1 MHFTDIFVK
10 RPVLATV
17 ISLLILL
24 AGVQSVLKLPI
35 RQFPEVSDTKI
46 EISTFYPGANADQI
60 KGFITTPLQQ
70 AVASTEGVDIIQSS
84 STQNVSTI
92 TLKLRL
98 DADADRALADVL
110 SKVNEVKG
118 VLPDEANDPVV
129 KRTTG
134 AGFALMYISFKSN
147 QMSSPQ
153 ISDYLDRVVKPKLQA
168 INGVAAADILGGSTF
183 AMRVWLDP
191 DRMASLGITPL
202 DVRTALAAN
211 NFTTA
216 AGEVKA
222 DFTQKNI
229 NAQTSLES
237 PEQFEQLVVA
247 TRGDTVI
254 RLGQI
259 AKVELGPENNSFSAA
274 FDGLKAVFMG
284 IQTTP
289 DANPLTVIKNVRE
302 AMPEIQRLLP
312 TSLEAN
318 IAYDATE
325 FINASIMEVGKTLA
339 EAGLIVII
347 VIFLFLGSVRSTV
360 IPVVTIPLSLIG
372 VALVLVALGYSI
384 NLLTL
389 LALVLAIGLVV
400 DDAIVVVENIH
411 RHIEDGMKPF
421 DAAIQ
426 GAREIMGP
434 VIAMT
439 ITLAAVYTPIGFTS
453 GLTGALFREF
463 AFTLAGAVIVSGII
477 ALTLSPMMTS
487 KMLKSH
493 DQESWF
499 GRLVER
505 IFGALQRFYRRR
517 LDGTI
522 KQRAVFAWVAILTV
536 VLSGILYNAI
546 NRQLAPPEDQGV
558 LFAFVNAPEHT
569 NLDYLTTYTDNLT
582 DTFMAVPEKQN
593 LFAINGFPTSH
604 GAFMG
609 LILKPWGE
617 RTRSDLSVMGELQ
630 GKFTAVSGVNIFATA
645 PSAIPV
651 GAGEMPVEFVL
662 TYPGDYTRLA
672 EVLDELKAEATKSG
686 LFIFTNADLRF
697 QTPQVELK
705 VDKDRANKL
714 GVTMQ
719 DIGSTLATL
728 LGGNNV
734 NRFTVQ
740 GRSYQVIPQ
749 VPRTERS
756 TVDQI
761 LKFHVRAADGS
772 MVPLSSFVSVSQSVQ
787 PNGLATF
794 QQLNSAMLQGVPFP
808 GHTIGEGIAFLQQ
821 KADEIMPQGM
831 AYDFK
836 GESRQFIQEGNT
848 LAITF
853 AIALLLIYLVLA
865 AQFESFRD
873 PFIILI
879 GLPATVFG
887 ALFVL
892 FILGEVNGAMQNNP
906 PVNLGSGTINIYTQI
921 GLVTLIGL
929 IAKHGILMV
938 EFANKLQE
946 TKGYDKHLAI
956 KEAAAIRL
964 RPILMT
970 TAAMVIGV
978 VPLLLANGAGAHSRF
993 DIGIVIAAGMTIGTM
1008 FTLFI
1013 TPAIYSYVAR
1023 DRRHMHDLENESDVL
1038 AHDAAEADLVVAEPA
1053 NDEKP
1058 AREAA
1063 E

>member
-17 ISLLILL
+17 VSLLILL
-24 AGVQSVLKLPI
+24 AGLQAVFKLPI

-46 EISTFYPGANADQI
+46 EITTIYPGANADQI

-70 AVASTEGVDIIQSS
+70 AVASTEGVDIIESRSS
-84 STQNVSTI
+84 QNVSII

-98 DADADRALADVL
+98 DANADRALADVL

-118 VLPDEANDPVV
+118 VLPEEANDPVV
-129 KRTTG
+129 KRTNG
-134 AGFALMYISFKSN
+134 AGFALMYISFKSE
-147 QMSSPQ
+147 QMSAPQ

-168 INGVAAADILGGSTF
+168 IYGVASAEILGGSTF
-183 AMRVWLDP
+183 AMRVWLNP
-191 DRMASLGITPL
+191 EKMASLGVTPL
-202 DVRTALAAN
+202 DVRQALSAN

-216 AGEVKA
+216 AGELKS
-222 DFTQKNI
+222 DFTQQNI
-229 NAQTSLES
+229 NAQTSLET
-237 PEQFEQLVVA
+237 PEQFENLVVA
-247 TRGDTVI
+247 TRGASVI
-254 RLGQI
+254 RLGQV
-259 AKVELGPENNSFSAA
+259 ATVDLGPENYDTRSA

-289 DANPLTVIKNVRE
+289 DANPLTVINEVRDSI
-302 AMPEIQRLLP
+302 PGIQRLLP
-312 TSLEAN
+312 TGLEAN

-325 FINASIMEVGKTLA
+325 FINASIWEVGKTLL
-339 EAGLIVII
+339 EAGIIVII
-347 VIFLFLGSVRSTV
+347 VIFLFLGNVRSTI

-372 VALVLVALGYSI
+372 VALILVAFGYSI

-411 RHIEDGMKPF
+411 RHIEEGMTPF
-421 DAAIQ
+421 DAALR
-426 GAREIMGP
+426 GAREITGP

-439 ITLAAVYTPIGFTS
+439 ITQAAVYAPIGFTS

-463 AFTLAGAVIVSGII
+463 AFTLAGAVIVSGVI

-487 KMLKSH
+487 KMLKPH
-493 DQESWF
+493 AKLSWF

-505 IFGALQRFYRRR
+505 VFGGLQRFYRRR

-522 KQRAVFAWVAILTV
+522 RQRAVFAWIAVLMI
-536 VLSGILYNAI
+536 VLSGVLYNAI
-546 NRQLAPPEDQGV
+546 GRELAPAEDQGV

-569 NLDYLTTYTDNLT
+569 NLDYLSTYTDELT
-582 DTFMAVPEKQN
+582 KTMMAIPERQN
-593 LFAINGFPTSH
+593 LFAIDGFPNSH
-604 GAFMG
+604 SAFMG
-609 LILKPWGE
+609 LILKPWE
-617 RTRSDLSVMGELQ
+617 DRSRSDLTVMGELQ
-630 GKFTAVSGVNIFATA
+630 PKFKAVSGVNIFATA

-651 GAGEMPVEFVL
+651 GAGDLPIEFVL

-672 EVLDELKAEATKSG
+672 DVLDKLDAEAKKSG

-697 QTPQVELK
+697 QTPQVELI
-705 VDKDRANKL
+705 VDKDRANRL

-719 DIGSTLATL
+719 EIGATLATL

-734 NRFTVQ
+734 NRFTVD

-756 TVDQI
+756 SVDQI
-761 LKFHVRAADGS
+761 LSFRVRAADGQ
-772 MVPLSSFVSVSQSVQ
+772 MVPISAFTEVSKTVQ

-808 GHTIGEGIAFLQQ
+808 GRTIGEGVAFLQQ

-836 GESRQFIQEGNT
+836 GESRQFVQEGNT
-848 LAITF
+848 LAVTF
-853 AIALLLIYLVLA
+853 AVALLLIYLVLA

-887 ALFVL
+887 ALLVL
-892 FILGEVNGAMQNNP
+892 FILGEVNGAMMNNP
-906 PVNLGSGTINIYTQI
+906 PINLGSGTINIYTQI

-938 EFANKLQE
+938 EFANKLQV
-946 TKGYDKHLAI
+946 TKGYDKDTAI
-956 KEAAAIRL
+956 KEAAAVRL

-978 VPLLLANGAGAHSRF
+978 TPLLIANGAGARSRF
-993 DIGIVIAAGMTIGTM
+993 DIGVVIAAGMTIGTL

-1023 DRRHMHDLENESDVL
+1023 DRRHMHDRENASDVL
-1038 AHDAAEADLVVAEPA
+1038 GPHLDAPA
-1053 NDEKP
+1053 ND
-1058 AREAA
+1058 RELVPKAA

>member
-17 ISLLILL
+17 VSLLILL
-24 AGVQSVLKLPI
+24 AGLQAVFQLPI
-35 RQFPEVSDTKI
+35 RQFPEVADTKI
-46 EISTFYPGANADQI
+46 EITTAYPGANADQI

-70 AVASTEGVDIIQSS
+70 AVASTEGVETIESS
-84 STQNVSTI
+84 SGQNFSTI

-98 DADADRALADVL
+98 DADGDRALSDVL

-118 VLPDEANDPVV
+118 ILPEAANDPVV

-134 AGFALMYISFKSN
+134 AGFALMYISFKSE
-147 QMSSPQ
+147 QMTPPQ
-153 ISDYLDRVVKPKLQA
+153 ISDYLDRVVRPRLQA
-168 INGVAAADILGGSTF
+168 INGVASAEILGGSTF

-191 DRMASLGITPL
+191 DKMASLGITPL
-202 DVRTALAAN
+202 DVRNALAAN

-222 DFTQKNI
+222 EFTQKNI
-229 NAQTSLES
+229 NAQTSLEK
-237 PEQFEQLVVA
+237 PEEFAQLVVA
-247 TRGDTVI
+247 TRDDTVI

-259 AKVELGPENNSFSAA
+259 AKVELGPENNSFAAA
-274 FDGLKAVFMG
+274 FDGVKAVFMG
-284 IQTTP
+284 ITATP
-289 DANPLTVIKNVRE
+289 DANPLTVIAAVRD
-302 AMPEIQRLLP
+302 AMPEVQRGLP
-312 TSLEAN
+312 QGLDAN

-325 FINASIMEVGKTLA
+325 FINESIWEVGKTLL
-339 EAGLIVII
+339 EAGLIVIV
-347 VIFLFLGSVRSTV
+347 VIFLFLGNFRSTF
-360 IPVVTIPLSLIG
+360 IPVVTIPLSLVG
-372 VALVLVALGYSI
+372 VALVLVAFGYSI

-411 RHIEDGMKPF
+411 RHIEEGMMPF
-421 DAAIQ
+421 DAAIK
-426 GAREIMGP
+426 GAREITGP

-439 ITLAAVYTPIGFTS
+439 ITLAAVYAPIGFTS

-463 AFTLAGAVIVSGII
+463 AFTLAGAVVVSGVI
-477 ALTLSPMMTS
+477 ALTLSPMMAS
-487 KMLKSH
+487 KMLKPH
-493 DQESWF
+493 EELSWF

-505 IFGALQRFYRRR
+505 VFGSLQGFYRRR

-522 KQRAVFAWVAILTV
+522 KQRSVFAWVAVLTV
-536 VLSGILYNAI
+536 VLSGVLYNAI
-546 NRQLAPPEDQGV
+546 NRELAPAEDQGV
-558 LFAFVNAPEHT
+558 LFAFINAPEHT
-569 NLDYLTTYTDNLT
+569 NLDYLTTYTDQLT
-582 DTFMAVPEKQN
+582 EIFMDVPERQN

-617 RTRSDLSVMGELQ
+617 RERSDLSVLGELQ
-630 GKFTAVSGVNIFATA
+630 GKFMGVAGVNAFATA

-651 GAGEMPVEFVL
+651 GAGEMPVEFVI
-662 TYPGDYTRLA
+662 TYPGDYTQLA
-672 EVLDELKAEATKSG
+672 STLDAIDAEAKKSG

-697 QTPQVELK
+697 STPQAELI

-719 DIGSTLATL
+719 EVGATLSTL

-734 NRFTVQ
+734 NRFAVE

-749 VPRTERS
+749 VPRGERATTE
-756 TVDQI
+756 QI
-761 LKFHVRAADGS
+761 LKYHVRAANGD
-772 MVPLSSFVSVSQSVQ
+772 MVPLSSFISLGQSVQ
-787 PNGLATF
+787 PNSLKTF
-794 QQLNSAMLQGVPFP
+794 QQLNSATLQGVPFP
-808 GHTIGEGIAFLQQ
+808 GRTVGEAVTFLQQ
-821 KADEIMPQGM
+821 KADELFPHGM

-836 GESRQFIQEGNT
+836 GESRQFVKEGNA
-848 LAITF
+848 LAVTF
-853 AIALLLIYLVLA
+853 AFSLLLIYLVLA

-879 GLPATVFG
+879 GLPATLFG

-892 FILGEVNGAMQNNP
+892 WILGNVNGMMQNNP
-906 PVNLGSGTINIYTQI
+906 PFNIGSGTINIYTQI

-946 TKGYDKHLAI
+946 TQGMDKNSAI
-956 KEAAAIRL
+956 KEAAAVRL

-978 VPLLLANGAGAHSRF
+978 VPLLIADGAGAKSRF
-993 DIGIVIAAGMTIGTM
+993 DIGVVIAAGMTIGTM

-1013 TPAIYSYVAR
+1013 TPAIYSFVAR
-1023 DRRHMHDLENESDVL
+1023 DRHASVP
-1038 AHDAAEADLVVAEPA
+1038 VVAPSGEVLTLPTRQKAKQKPRIEP
-1053 NDEKP
+1053 P
-1058 AREAA
+1058 MQEAA

>member
-17 ISLLILL
+17 VSLLILL
-24 AGVQSVLKLPI
+24 AGLQAIFKLPI

-46 EISTFYPGANADQI
+46 EITTIYPGANADQI

-70 AVASTEGVDIIQSS
+70 AVASTEGVDTIESRSS
-84 STQNVSTI
+84 QNSSVI

-118 VLPDEANDPVV
+118 VLPEDANDPVV

-134 AGFALMYISFKSN
+134 AGFALMYISFKSE
-147 QMSSPQ
+147 QMTSPQ
-153 ISDYLDRVVKPKLQA
+153 ISDYLDRVVRPRLQA
-168 INGVAAADILGGSTF
+168 INGVASAEILGGSTF

-191 DRMASLGITPL
+191 EKMASLGITPL
-202 DVRTALAAN
+202 DVRSALAAN

-216 AGEVKA
+216 AGEVKS
-222 DFTQKNI
+222 DFTQQNI
-229 NAQTSLES
+229 NAQTSLET
-237 PEQFEQLVVA
+237 PADFTDLVVA

-259 AKVELGPENNSFSAA
+259 ATVDLGPEDFNSKSA

-289 DANPLTVIKNVRE
+289 DANPLTVISNVRD
-302 AMPEIQRLLP
+302 AMPEIQRGLP
-312 TSLEAN
+312 AGLQAA
-318 IAYDATE
+318 IAYDATL
-325 FINASIMEVGKTLA
+325 FINASIWEVGKTLL
-339 EAGLIVII
+339 EAGLIVIV
-347 VIFLFLGSVRSTV
+347 VIFLFLGNLRSTL

-372 VALVLVALGYSI
+372 VALVLVGLGYSI

-421 DAAIQ
+421 DAAIR
-426 GAREIMGP
+426 GAREITGP
-434 VIAMT
+434 IIAMT
-439 ITLAAVYTPIGFTS
+439 ITLAVVYAPIGFSS

-463 AFTLAGAVIVSGII
+463 AFTLAGAVIVSGIV

-487 KMLKSH
+487 KMLKPH
-493 DQESWF
+493 EKLSWF
-499 GRLVER
+499 GRGVER
-505 IFGALQRFYRRR
+505 VFGALQRFYRRR

-522 KQRAVFAWVAILTV
+522 KQRAVFAWVAVLTI
-536 VLSGILYNAI
+536 VLSGVLYNAI
-546 NRQLAPPEDQGV
+546 GRQLAPAEDQGV
-558 LFAFVNAPEHT
+558 IFAFINAPEHT
-569 NLDYLTTYTDNLT
+569 NLDYLTTYTDKLT
-582 DTFMAVPEKQN
+582 EELMPIPERQN
-593 LFAINGFPTSH
+593 IFAIAGFPSTHS
-604 GAFMG
+604 AFLG
-609 LILKPWGE
+609 FILKPWDE
-617 RTRSDLSVMGELQ
+617 RSRSDLSVMGQLQ
-630 GKFTAVSGVNIFATA
+630 GIFHKLAGVSIFATA
-645 PSAIPV
+645 PAAIPV
-651 GAGEMPVEFVL
+651 GAGDLPVEFVL

-672 EVLDELKAEATKSG
+672 EVLDKIDAEAKKSG

-697 QTPQVELK
+697 QTPQVELV
-705 VDKDRANKL
+705 VDRDKANKL
-714 GVTMQ
+714 GVTMSEV
-719 DIGSTLATL
+719 GATLSTL

-749 VPRTERS
+749 VPRTDRANI
-756 TVDQI
+756 DQI
-761 LKFHVRAADGS
+761 LSYRVKATDGT
-772 MVPLSSFVSVSQSVQ
+772 MVPLSSFTTVSKTVQ

-794 QQLNSAMLQGVPFP
+794 QQLNSAMIQGVPFP
-808 GHTIGEGIAFLQQ
+808 GRTVGDGVAFLKE
-821 KADEIMPQGM
+821 KAEELMPQGM
-831 AYDFK
+831 SYDFK
-836 GESRQFIQEGNT
+836 GESRQFVKEGNT
-848 LAITF
+848 LAVTF
-853 AIALLLIYLVLA
+853 AVALLLIYLVLA

-892 FILGEVNGAMQNNP
+892 FVLGEINGAMQNNP
-906 PVNLGSGTINIYTQI
+906 PINLGSGTINIYTQI

-946 TKGYDKHLAI
+946 TKGYDKNTAI
-956 KEAAAIRL
+956 KEAAAVRL

-978 VPLLLANGAGAHSRF
+978 VPLLVAAGAGAKSRF

-1023 DRRHMHDLENESDVL
+1023 DRRHMHDHENESEVL
-1038 AHDAAEADLVVAEPA
+1038 EADVAPAAA
-1053 NDEKP
+1053 NDEP
-1058 AREAA
+1058 GLREAA

>member
-17 ISLLILL
+17 VSLLILL
-24 AGVQSVLKLPI
+24 AGLQAAFKLPI
-35 RQFPEVSDTKI
+35 RQFPEVSDVKI
-46 EISTFYPGANADQI
+46 EVTTAYPGANADQI

-70 AVASTEGVDIIQSS
+70 AVASAEGIDTLESRSS
-84 STQNVSTI
+84 QNVSTI

-110 SKVNEVKG
+110 SKVNEVKS
-118 VLPDEANDPVV
+118 VLPEDASDPVV
-129 KRTTG
+129 ARTTG
-134 AGFALMYISFKSN
+134 AGFALMYLSFKSE
-147 QMSSPQ
+147 QMSPPQ

-168 INGVAAADILGGSTF
+168 INGVASAEILGGSTF

-191 DRMASLGITPL
+191 DRMAALGVTPL
-202 DVRTALAAN
+202 DMREALTGN

-216 AGEVKA
+216 AGELKA
-222 DFTQKNI
+222 GFTQQNI
-229 NAQTSLES
+229 NAQTSLAT
-237 PEQFEQLVVA
+237 PEEFAQLVV
-247 TRGDTVI
+247 TQRGGEIV

-259 AKVELGPENNSFSAA
+259 ATIDLGPQNYNSSSA
-274 FDGLKAVFMG
+274 FDGVKAVFMG

-289 DANPLTVIKNVRE
+289 DSNPLTVIGNVRK

-312 TSLEAN
+312 KGLDAK

-325 FINASIMEVGKTLA
+325 FINSSIWEVAKTLA
-339 EAGLIVII
+339 EAAIIVII
-347 VIFLFLGSVRSTV
+347 VIFLFLGNLRSTL

-372 VALVLVALGYSI
+372 VALALVALGYSI

-421 DAAIQ
+421 NAALQ
-426 GAREIMGP
+426 GAREITGP

-439 ITLAAVYTPIGFTS
+439 ITLAAVYAPIGFTS

-463 AFTLAGAVIVSGII
+463 AFTLAGAVIVSGVI

-487 KMLKSH
+487 KFLKEH
-493 DQESWF
+493 DEGSRF
-499 GRLVER
+499 SRLVER
-505 IFGALQRFYRRR
+505 VFGRLQAFYRRR
-517 LDGTI
+517 LDGTLG
-522 KQRAVFAWVAILTV
+522 QRAVFAWVAALTIAV
-536 VLSGILYNAI
+536 SAVLYQAI
-546 NRQLAPPEDQGV
+546 GRQLAPAEDQGV

-582 DTFMAVPEKQN
+582 GTFMAVPEKQN
-593 LFAINGFPTSH
+593 LFAINGFPNSH
-604 GAFMG
+604 SAFMG
-609 LILKPWGE
+609 LILKPWE
-617 RTRSDLSVMGELQ
+617 RRDRSDLTVMGELQ
-630 GKFTAVSGVNIFATA
+630 PKFTAVPGVQVFATA

-651 GAGEMPVEFVL
+651 GAGELPVEFVL
-662 TYPGDYTRLA
+662 TYPGDYTKLA
-672 EVLDELKAEATKSG
+672 EVLDTLKGEAMKSG
-686 LFIFTNADLRF
+686 LFIFANADLRF
-697 QTPQVELK
+697 STPQVEMI
-705 VDKDRANKL
+705 VDKDKANKL
-714 GVTMQ
+714 GVTMR
-719 DIGSTLATL
+719 DVGATLATL

-734 NRFTVQ
+734 NRFSVE
-740 GRSYQVIPQ
+740 GRSYEVIPQ
-749 VPRTERS
+749 VPRGERA
-756 TVDQI
+756 TAERI
-761 LKFHVRAADGS
+761 LQYRVRAIDGT
-772 MVPLSSFVSVSQSVQ
+772 MVPLSSFIGLGQTVQ
-787 PNGLATF
+787 PNGLQTF

-808 GHTIGEGIAFLQQ
+808 GRTVGEAIAFLKQ

-836 GESRQFIQEGNT
+836 GESRQFVTEGNT
-848 LAITF
+848 LAVTF
-853 AIALLLIYLVLA
+853 LFALILIYLVLA

-892 FILGEVNGAMQNNP
+892 WLLGNVNGMMQNNTP
-906 PVNLGSGTINIYTQI
+906 INLGSGTINIYTQI

-946 TKGYDKHLAI
+946 TQGLDRHLAI

-978 VPLLLANGAGAHSRF
+978 FPLLLANGAGAKSRF
-993 DIGIVIAAGMTIGTM
+993 DIGIVIAAGMTIGTL

-1013 TPAIYSYVAR
+1013 TPAIYSYLAR
-1023 DRRHMHDLENESDVL
+1023 DRRHMREEAIVEAEAAAEIDKAE
-1038 AHDAAEADLVVAEPA
+1038 AAEAKRLP
-1053 NDEKP
+1053 
-1058 AREAA
+1058 RLSEAA

>member
-17 ISLLILL
+17 VSLLILL
-24 AGVQSVLKLPI
+24 AGGQAVLQLPI

-46 EISTFYPGANADQI
+46 EIQTVYPGANADQI
-60 KGFITTPLQQ
+60 KGFITTPIQQ
-70 AVASTEGVDIIQSS
+70 AVASTEGVDVIESKS
-84 STQNVSTI
+84 AQNISTI

-98 DADADRALADVL
+98 DANADRALADVL

-118 VLPDEANDPVV
+118 VLPEEANDPTV

-134 AGFALMYISFKSN
+134 AGFALMYISFKSE
-147 QMSSPQ
+147 QMSAPQ

-191 DRMASLGITPL
+191 DKMASLGITPL
-202 DVRTALAAN
+202 DVRQALAAN
-211 NFTTA
+211 NFSTA

-229 NAQTSLES
+229 NAQTSLET
-237 PEQFEQLVVA
+237 PEQFASLVVA
-247 TRGDTVI
+247 TRNGTVI

-259 AKVELGPENNSFSAA
+259 ATIDLGPQNYNATSA

-284 IQTTP
+284 VQTTP
-289 DANPLTVIKNVRE
+289 DANPLTVIKTVRD
-302 AMPEIQRLLP
+302 AMPEIQRVLP
-312 TSLEAN
+312 TGLEAN

-325 FINASIMEVGKTLA
+325 FINASIEEVGMTLL
-339 EAGLIVII
+339 EAGIIVIV
-347 VIFLFLGSVRSTV
+347 VIFLFLGNVRSTI

-372 VALVLVALGYSI
+372 VALVLVAFGYSI

-411 RHIEDGMKPF
+411 RHIEEGMKPF
-421 DAAIQ
+421 DAAIK
-426 GAREIMGP
+426 GAREITGP

-439 ITLAAVYTPIGFTS
+439 ITLAAVYAPIGFTS

-487 KMLKSH
+487 KMLKPH
-493 DQESWF
+493 AELSWF

-505 IFGALQRFYRRR
+505 VFGGLQRFYRRR

-522 KQRAVFAWVAILTV
+522 KQRSVFAWVAVLTI
-536 VLSGILYNAI
+536 VLSAVLYNAI
-546 NRQLAPPEDQGV
+546 NRELAPAEDQGV

-569 NLDYLTTYTDNLT
+569 NLDYLSTYTDNLT
-582 DTFMAVPEKQN
+582 ETLLAVPEKQN
-593 LFAINGFPTSH
+593 LFAINGFPNSH
-604 GAFMG
+604 SAFMG
-609 LILKPWGE
+609 LILKPWGDRE
-617 RTRSDLSVMGELQ
+617 RSDLSVMGELQ
-630 GKFTAVSGVNIFATA
+630 GKFKAVSGVNIFATA

-651 GAGEMPVEFVL
+651 GAGDLPIEFVL

-672 EVLDELKAEATKSG
+672 EVLNTLSAEAMKSG

-697 QTPQVELK
+697 QTPQVELI

-719 DIGSTLATL
+719 DIGATLATL

-756 TVDQI
+756 SVDQI
-761 LKFHVRAADGS
+761 MKYHVRAADGT
-772 MVPLSSFVSVSQSVQ
+772 MVPMSSFMTVGQSVQ

-808 GHTIGEGIAFLQQ
+808 GRTIGEGIAFLQQ

-836 GESRQFIQEGNT
+836 GESRQFIKEGNT
-848 LAITF
+848 LAVTF
-853 AIALLLIYLVLA
+853 AISLLLIYLVLA

-873 PFIILI
+873 PFIILV

-887 ALFVL
+887 ALLVL
-892 FILGEVNGAMQNNP
+892 FVLGEVNGMMQNNP
-906 PVNLGSGTINIYTQI
+906 PINLGSGTINIYTQI

-946 TKGYDKHLAI
+946 TKGYDKNLAI
-956 KEAAAIRL
+956 KEAAAVRL

-978 VPLLLANGAGAHSRF
+978 FPLLIADGAGARSRF
-993 DIGIVIAAGMTIGTM
+993 DIGVVIAAGMTIGTL

-1038 AHDAAEADLVVAEPA
+1038 AHDVVTVAANDPNPMPKAAE
-1053 NDEKP
+1053 
-1058 AREAA
+1058 
-1063 E
+1063 

>member
-17 ISLLILL
+17 VSLLILL
-24 AGVQSVLKLPI
+24 AGLQAIFQLPI

-46 EISTFYPGANADQI
+46 EITTVYPGANADQI

-70 AVASTEGVDIIQSS
+70 AVASTEGVDIIESRSSQS
-84 STQNVSTI
+84 VSTI

-98 DADADRALADVL
+98 DANADRALADVL

-118 VLPDEANDPVV
+118 VLPEEANDPVV
-129 KRTTG
+129 KRTNG
-134 AGFALMYISFKSN
+134 AGFALMYISFKSK
-147 QMSSPQ
+147 QMSAPQ

-168 INGVAAADILGGSTF
+168 IYGVASAEILGGSTF

-191 DRMASLGITPL
+191 EKMAALNVTPL
-202 DVRTALAAN
+202 DVRRALAAN

-216 AGEVKA
+216 AGEVKS
-222 DFTQKNI
+222 DFTQQNI
-229 NAQTSLES
+229 NAQTSLET
-237 PEQFEQLVVA
+237 PEQFEDLVVA

-254 RLGQI
+254 RLKQV
-259 AKVELGPENNSFSAA
+259 ATVDLGPENYNSTSA

-289 DANPLTVIKNVRE
+289 DANPLTVIANVRK
-302 AMPEIQRLLP
+302 AMPDVKRMLP
-312 TSLEAN
+312 AGLDAN

-325 FINASIMEVGKTLA
+325 FINASIWEVGKTLL
-339 EAGLIVII
+339 EAGLIVIA
-347 VIFLFLGSVRSTV
+347 VIFLFLGNIRSTI

-372 VALVLVALGYSI
+372 VAVVLVAFGYSI

-411 RHIEDGMKPF
+411 RHIEEGMRPF
-421 DAAIQ
+421 DAAIK
-426 GAREIMGP
+426 GAREITGP

-439 ITLAAVYTPIGFTS
+439 ITLAAVYAPIGFTS

-463 AFTLAGAVIVSGII
+463 AFTLAGAVIVSGVI

-487 KMLKSH
+487 KLLKPH
-493 DQESWF
+493 EKLSWF

-505 IFGALQRFYRRR
+505 VFGGLQRFYRRR

-522 KQRAVFAWVAILTV
+522 KQRSVFAWIAILMIGLSTV
-536 VLSGILYNAI
+536 LYNAM
-546 NRQLAPPEDQGV
+546 NRELAPSEDQGV

-582 DTFMAVPEKQN
+582 ETLLKVPEKKN
-593 LFAINGFPTSH
+593 LFAINGFPNSH
-604 GAFMG
+604 SAFLG

-617 RTRSDLSVMGELQ
+617 RERSDLSVMGELQ
-630 GKFTAVSGVNIFATA
+630 PKFKAVSGVNIFATA

-651 GAGEMPVEFVL
+651 GAGELPIEFVL
-662 TYPGDYTRLA
+662 TYPGDYQRLS
-672 EVLDELKAEATKSG
+672 ETLDTLKAEAMKSG

-697 QTPQVELK
+697 QTPQVELI
-705 VDKDRANKL
+705 VDKDRANRL

-719 DIGSTLATL
+719 DVGATLATL

-734 NRFTVQ
+734 NRFSVQ

-749 VPRTERS
+749 VPRTDRAN
-756 TVDQI
+756 VDQI
-761 LKFHVRAADGS
+761 LSYRVRAADGN
-772 MVPLSSFVSVSQSVQ
+772 MVPLSAFTTVDKTVQ

-808 GHTIGEGIAFLQQ
+808 GRTIGEGITFLKQ
-821 KADEIMPQGM
+821 KADEIMPPGM
-831 AYDFK
+831 TYDFK
-836 GESRQFIQEGNT
+836 GESRQFVKEGNT

-873 PFIILI
+873 PFIILV

-892 FILGEVNGAMQNNP
+892 FILGEVNGAMMNNP
-906 PVNLGSGTINIYTQI
+906 PINLGSGTINIYTQI

-946 TKGYDKHLAI
+946 TMGYDKNTAI
-956 KEAAAIRL
+956 KEAAATRL

-978 VPLLLANGAGAHSRF
+978 VPLLIADGAGAKSRF
-993 DIGIVIAAGMTIGTM
+993 DIGIVIAAGMTIGTI

-1013 TPAIYSYVAR
+1013 TPAIYSFVAR
-1023 DRRHMHDLENESDVL
+1023 DRRHMHDLENASDVL
-1038 AHDAAEADLVVAEPA
+1038 APNVVSPA
-1053 NDEKP
+1053 NDMGAIPK
-1058 AREAA
+1058 AA

>member
-17 ISLLILL
+17 VSFLILL
-24 AGVQSVLKLPI
+24 AGLQSVNKLPI
-35 RQFPEVSDTKI
+35 RQFPAVSDTKI
-46 EISTFYPGANADQI
+46 EITTAYPGANADQI

-70 AVASTEGVDIIQSS
+70 AVASTEGVETIESRS
-84 STQNVSTI
+84 AQNSSTI

-98 DADADRALADVL
+98 DANADRALADVL

-118 VLPDEANDPVV
+118 VLPDEAKDPVV

-134 AGFALMYISFKSN
+134 AGFDLMYLSFKSE
-147 QMSSPQ
+147 QMSPPQ
-153 ISDYLDRVVKPKLQA
+153 ISDYLDRVVKPRLQA
-168 INGVAAADILGGSTF
+168 INGVATAEILGGSTF

-191 DRMASLGITPL
+191 DKMASLGITPL

-216 AGEVKA
+216 AGELKA

-229 NAQTSLES
+229 NAQTSLET
-237 PEQFEQLVVA
+237 PQDFANLIVA
-247 TRGDTVI
+247 RHGDTLI
-254 RLGQI
+254 RLGQV
-259 AKVELGPENNSFSAA
+259 ATVDLGPENYNSTSA
-274 FDGLKAVFMG
+274 FDGVKAVFMG

-289 DANPLTVIKNVRE
+289 DANPLTVIANVRA
-302 AMPEIQRLLP
+302 AMPDIQRGLP
-312 TSLEAN
+312 QGLESK

-325 FINASIMEVGKTLA
+325 FINASIYEVGKTLA
-339 EAGLIVII
+339 EAAVIVII
-347 VIFLFLGSVRSTV
+347 VIFLFLGNLRSTL

-372 VALVLVALGYSI
+372 VALVLLALGYSI

-421 DAAIQ
+421 DAALM
-426 GAREIMGP
+426 GAREITGP
-434 VIAMT
+434 VVAMT
-439 ITLAAVYTPIGFTS
+439 ITLAAVYTPIGFTT

-463 AFTLAGAVIVSGII
+463 AFTLAGAVVVSGVI

-487 KMLKSH
+487 KLLKEH
-493 DQESWF
+493 DKESWF

-505 IFGALQRFYRRR
+505 AFGGLQRFYRRR

-522 KQRAVFAWVAILTV
+522 KQRSVFAWIAVLTV
-536 VLSGILYNAI
+536 VLSGVLYQAI
-546 NRQLAPPEDQGV
+546 NRQLAPSEDQGV

-569 NLDYLTTYTDNLT
+569 NLDYLTSYTDNLT
-582 DTFMAVPEKQN
+582 DTFMKVPEKQN
-593 LFAINGFPTSH
+593 LFAINGFPSTHS
-604 GAFMG
+604 AFMG

-617 RTRSDLSVMGELQ
+617 RKRSDMSVMGELQ
-630 GKFTAVSGVNIFATA
+630 PKFKGVSGVNIFATA

-651 GAGEMPVEFVL
+651 GAGEMPVEFVV

-672 EVLDELKAEATKSG
+672 EVLDKLNTEAMKSG

-697 QTPQVELK
+697 TTPQVEMI
-705 VDKDRANKL
+705 VDKDRANRL

-719 DIGSTLATL
+719 DIGATLSTL

-740 GRSYQVIPQ
+740 GRSYEVIPQ
-749 VPRTERS
+749 VPRADRATSE
-756 TVDQI
+756 QI
-761 LKFHVRAADGS
+761 LKYRVRAADGS
-772 MVPLSSFVSVSQSVQ
+772 MVPLSSFISLGQTVQ
-787 PNGLATF
+787 PNGLSTF
-794 QQLNSAMLQGVPFP
+794 QQLNSATLQGVPFP
-808 GHTIGEGIAFLQQ
+808 GRTIGEGIAFLQQ
-821 KADEIMPQGM
+821 KANEIMPQGM

-836 GESRQFIQEGNT
+836 GESRQFVHEGNT

-853 AIALLLIYLVLA
+853 AFALLLIYLVLA

-873 PFIILI
+873 PFVILI

-906 PVNLGSGTINIYTQI
+906 PFNLGSGTINIYTQI

-946 TKGYDKHLAI
+946 TQGLDKHTAI

-970 TAAMVIGV
+970 TASMVIGV
-978 VPLLLANGAGAHSRF
+978 VPLLLANGAGAKSRF

-1013 TPAIYSYVAR
+1013 TPAIYSFVAR
-1023 DRRHMHDLENESDVL
+1023 DRRKLALAAAPAGEVL
-1038 AHDAAEADLVVAEPA
+1038 ALPVKQRSKQKQPEELPMQ
-1053 NDEKP
+1053 
-1058 AREAA
+1058 EAA

>member
-17 ISLLILL
+17 VSLLILL
-24 AGVQSVLKLPI
+24 TGLQAVLKLPI

-46 EISTFYPGANADQI
+46 EITTVYPGANADQI

-70 AVASTEGVDIIQSS
+70 AVASTEGVDIIESRSS
-84 STQNVSTI
+84 QNISSI

-98 DADADRALADVL
+98 DANADRALADVL

-118 VLPDEANDPVV
+118 ILPDEANDPVV

-134 AGFALMYISFKSN
+134 AGFALMYISFKSD
-147 QMSSPQ
+147 QMSAPQ

-168 INGVAAADILGGSTF
+168 INGVASAEILGGSTF

-191 DRMASLGITPL
+191 EKMASLSVTPL
-202 DVRTALAAN
+202 DVRNALASN

-216 AGEVKA
+216 AGEVKS
-222 DFTQKNI
+222 DFTQQNI
-229 NAQTSLES
+229 NAQTSLET
-237 PEQFEQLVVA
+237 PEQFESLVVA

-254 RLGQI
+254 RLGQV
-259 AKVELGPENNSFSAA
+259 ATVDLGPENYNTRSA

-289 DANPLTVIKNVRE
+289 DANPLTVINTVRKT
-302 AMPEIQRLLP
+302 MPEIQRLLP
-312 TSLEAN
+312 TGLQAN
-318 IAYDATE
+318 IAYDATL
-325 FINASIMEVGKTLA
+325 FINASIWEVGKTLL
-339 EAGLIVII
+339 EAGIIVIV
-347 VIFLFLGSVRSTV
+347 VIFLFLGNVRSTI

-372 VALVLVALGYSI
+372 VALVLVAFGYSI

-411 RHIEDGMKPF
+411 RHIEEGMNPF
-421 DAAIQ
+421 DAAIR
-426 GAREIMGP
+426 GAREITGP

-439 ITLAAVYTPIGFTS
+439 ITLAAVYAPIGFTS

-463 AFTLAGAVIVSGII
+463 AFTLAGAVIVSGVI

-487 KMLKSH
+487 KMLKPH
-493 DQESWF
+493 EKLSWF
-499 GRLVER
+499 GRLVEST
-505 IFGALQRFYRRR
+505 FGGLQRFYRRR

-522 KQRAVFAWVAILTV
+522 KQRSVFAWIALLMI
-536 VLSGILYNAI
+536 VLSAVLYNAI
-546 NRQLAPPEDQGV
+546 NRQLAPAEDQGV

-569 NLDYLTTYTDNLT
+569 NLDYLTTYTDDLT
-582 DTFMAVPEKQN
+582 KTFMAIPERQN
-593 LFAINGFPTSH
+593 LFAIDGFPNTH
-604 GAFMG
+604 QAFMG
-609 LILKPWGE
+609 VILKPWDE
-617 RTRSDLSVMGELQ
+617 RKRSDLSVMAELQ
-630 GKFTAVSGVNIFATA
+630 PKFKAVSGVNIFATA

-651 GAGEMPVEFVL
+651 GAGDLPIEFVL
-662 TYPGDYTRLA
+662 TYPGEYTRLA
-672 EVLDELKAEATKSG
+672 DTLDKLKAEADKSG

-697 QTPQVELK
+697 QTPQVELI
-705 VDKDRANKL
+705 VDKDRANRL
-714 GVTMQ
+714 GVSMR
-719 DIGSTLATL
+719 DIGATLATL

-734 NRFTVQ
+734 NRFTVD

-756 TVDQI
+756 SVDQI
-761 LKFHVRAADGS
+761 LSYRVRAADGQ
-772 MVPLSSFVSVSQSVQ
+772 MVPLSSFTEVSKTVQ

-808 GHTIGEGIAFLQQ
+808 GRTIGEGIAFLKQ

-831 AYDFK
+831 AYDFN
-836 GESRQFIQEGNT
+836 GESRQFVKEGNT

-853 AIALLLIYLVLA
+853 AVALLLIYLVLA

-873 PFIILI
+873 PFIVLI

-887 ALFVL
+887 ALLVL
-892 FILGEVNGAMQNNP
+892 FILGEINGAMMNNP

-946 TKGYDKHLAI
+946 TKGYDKDTAI
-956 KEAAAIRL
+956 KEAAAVRL

-978 VPLLLANGAGAHSRF
+978 TPLLIANGAGARSRF
-993 DIGIVIAAGMTIGTM
+993 DIGVVIAAGMTIGTL

-1013 TPAIYSYVAR
+1013 TPAIYSFVAR
-1023 DRRHMHDLENESDVL
+1023 DRRHMHDKEHASDVL
-1038 AHDAAEADLVVAEPA
+1038 GPLVDVPA
-1053 NDEKP
+1053 NDRRP
-1058 AREAA
+1058 VPRAA

>member
-17 ISLLILL
+17 VSLLILL
-24 AGVQSVLKLPI
+24 AGLQAVFKLPI

-46 EISTFYPGANADQI
+46 EITTIYPGANADQI

-70 AVASTEGVDIIQSS
+70 AVASTEGVDIIESRSS
-84 STQNVSTI
+84 QNVSTI

-98 DADADRALADVL
+98 DANADRALADVL

-118 VLPDEANDPVV
+118 VLPEEANDPVV

-134 AGFALMYISFKSN
+134 AGFALMYISFKSE
-147 QMSSPQ
+147 QMSAPQ

-168 INGVAAADILGGSTF
+168 INGVASAEILGGSTF
-183 AMRVWLDP
+183 AMRVWLNP
-191 DRMASLGITPL
+191 EKMSALGITPL
-202 DVRTALAAN
+202 DVRNALAAN

-216 AGEVKA
+216 AGEVKS
-222 DFTQKNI
+222 DFTQQNI
-229 NAQTSLES
+229 NAQTSLQT

-254 RLGQI
+254 RLGQV
-259 AKVELGPENNSFSAA
+259 ATVDLGPENYDTRSA

-289 DANPLTVIKNVRE
+289 DANPLTVISTVRDT
-302 AMPEIQRLLP
+302 MPEIQRQLP
-312 TSLEAN
+312 SGLEAN
-318 IAYDATE
+318 IAYDATL
-325 FINASIMEVGKTLA
+325 FINASIWEVGKTLL
-339 EAGLIVII
+339 EASVIVIV
-347 VIFLFLGSVRSTV
+347 VIFLFLGSIRSTI

-411 RHIEDGMKPF
+411 RHIEEGMTPF
-421 DAAIQ
+421 DAAIR
-426 GAREIMGP
+426 GAREITGP

-439 ITLAAVYTPIGFTS
+439 ITLAAVYAPIGFTS

-463 AFTLAGAVIVSGII
+463 AFTLAGAVIVSGVI

-487 KMLKSH
+487 KMLKPH
-493 DQESWF
+493 AKLSWF

-505 IFGALQRFYRRR
+505 VFGGLQRFYHRR
-517 LDGTI
+517 LDGAI
-522 KQRAVFAWVAILTV
+522 KQRSVFAWVAVLTI
-536 VLSGILYNAI
+536 VLSGVLYNALG
-546 NRQLAPPEDQGV
+546 RELAPAEDQGV

-569 NLDYLTTYTDNLT
+569 NLDYLTTYTDDLT
-582 DTFMAVPEKQN
+582 RIMMAVPERQN
-593 LFAINGFPTSH
+593 LFAIDGFPNTHQS
-604 GAFMG
+604 FMG
-609 LILKPWGE
+609 LILKPWDE
-617 RTRSDLSVMGELQ
+617 RSRTDLTVLGELQ
-630 GKFTAVSGVNIFATA
+630 PKFKSVSGVNIFATA
-645 PSAIPV
+645 PSAIPI
-651 GAGEMPVEFVL
+651 GAGDLPIEFVL

-672 EVLDELKAEATKSG
+672 DTLDKLKTEANKSG

-697 QTPQVELK
+697 QTPQVELV
-705 VDKDRANKL
+705 VDKDRANRL

-719 DIGSTLATL
+719 DVGATLATL

-734 NRFTVQ
+734 NRFTVD

-756 TVDQI
+756 SVGQI
-761 LKFHVRAADGS
+761 LDFRVRAADGQ
-772 MVPLSSFVSVSQSVQ
+772 MVPLSAFTEVSKTVQ

-808 GHTIGEGIAFLQQ
+808 GRTIGEGIAFLKQ
-821 KADEIMPQGM
+821 KAEEIMPQGM
-831 AYDFK
+831 SYDFK
-836 GESRQFIQEGNT
+836 GESRQFVKEGNT
-848 LAITF
+848 LTVTF
-853 AIALLLIYLVLA
+853 AVALLLIYLVLA

-892 FILGEVNGAMQNNP
+892 FILGEINGAMMNNP

-946 TKGYDKHLAI
+946 TKGYDKDTAI
-956 KEAAAIRL
+956 KEAAATRL

-978 VPLLLANGAGAHSRF
+978 TPLLVANGAGARSRF
-993 DIGIVIAAGMTIGTM
+993 DIGVVIAAGMTIGTL

-1013 TPAIYSYVAR
+1013 TPAIYSFVAR
-1023 DRRHMHDLENESDVL
+1023 DRRHMHDRENASDVL
-1038 AHDAAEADLVVAEPA
+1038 SPLVDRPA
-1053 NDEKP
+1053 NDMRPVPK
-1058 AREAA
+1058 AA

>member
-17 ISLLILL
+17 VSLLILL
-24 AGVQSVLKLPI
+24 AGLQAVLQLPI

-46 EISTFYPGANADQI
+46 EIQTVYPGANADQI

-70 AVASTEGVDIIQSS
+70 AVASTEGVDIIESKS
-84 STQNVSTI
+84 AQNVSTI

-98 DADADRALADVL
+98 DANADRALADVL

-118 VLPDEANDPVV
+118 VLPEEANDPTV

-134 AGFALMYISFKSN
+134 SGFALMYISFKSE
-147 QMSSPQ
+147 QMTAPQ

-191 DRMASLGITPL
+191 DKMASLGITPL
-202 DVRTALAAN
+202 DVRQALAAN

-222 DFTQKNI
+222 EFTQKNI
-229 NAQTSLES
+229 NAQTSLET
-237 PEQFEQLVVA
+237 PTQFASLVVA
-247 TRGDTVI
+247 TRGDNVI

-259 AKVELGPENNSFSAA
+259 AQIDLGPQNFGSTSA

-284 IQTTP
+284 VQTTP
-289 DANPLTVIKNVRE
+289 DANPLTVIASVRD
-302 AMPEIQRLLP
+302 AMPEIQRVLP
-312 TSLEAN
+312 TGLEAD

-325 FINASIMEVGKTLA
+325 FINASIEEVGKTLI
-339 EAGLIVII
+339 EAGLIVIV
-347 VIFLFLGSVRSTV
+347 VIFLFLGNVRSTI

-411 RHIEDGMKPF
+411 RHIEEGMKPY
-421 DAAIQ
+421 DAALK
-426 GAREIMGP
+426 GAREITGP

-439 ITLAAVYTPIGFTS
+439 ITLAAVYAPIGFTS

-487 KMLKSH
+487 KMLKPH
-493 DQESWF
+493 TKLSWF

-505 IFGALQRFYRRR
+505 VFGGLQRFYRRR

-522 KQRAVFAWVAILTV
+522 KQRSVFAWIAVLTI
-536 VLSGILYNAI
+536 VLSAVLYNAI
-546 NRQLAPPEDQGV
+546 NRELAPAEDQGV

-569 NLDYLTTYTDNLT
+569 NLDYLTTYTDDLT
-582 DTFMAVPEKQN
+582 ETFLKVPEKQN
-593 LFAINGFPTSH
+593 LFAINGFPSSH
-604 GAFMG
+604 SAFMG

-617 RTRSDLSVMGELQ
+617 RERSDLSVMGELQ
-630 GKFTAVSGVNIFATA
+630 PKFKAVSGVNIFATA

-651 GAGEMPVEFVL
+651 GAGDLPVEFVL

-672 EVLDELKAEATKSG
+672 EVLDTLKNEAMKSG
-686 LFIFTNADLRF
+686 LFIFANADLRF
-697 QTPQVELK
+697 QTPQVELV

-719 DIGSTLATL
+719 DIGGTLSTL

-749 VPRTERS
+749 VPRTERAS
-756 TVDQI
+756 IEQI
-761 LKFHVRAADGS
+761 MRFHVRATNGA
-772 MVPLSSFVSVSQSVQ
+772 MVPLSSFMTVGQSVQ

-808 GHTIGEGIAFLQQ
+808 GRTIGEAITFLQN

-836 GESRQFIQEGNT
+836 GESRQFVKEGNT
-848 LAITF
+848 LAVTF
-853 AIALLLIYLVLA
+853 AISLLLIYLVLA

-873 PFIILI
+873 PIIILV

-887 ALFVL
+887 ALLVL
-892 FILGEVNGAMQNNP
+892 FVLGEVNGMMQNNP

-946 TKGYDKHLAI
+946 TKGYDKNLAI
-956 KEAAAIRL
+956 KEAAAVRL

-978 VPLLLANGAGAHSRF
+978 SPLLLADGAGAKSRF
-993 DIGIVIAAGMTIGTM
+993 DIGVVIAAGMTIGTL

-1013 TPAIYSYVAR
+1013 TPAIYSFVAR
-1023 DRRHMHDLENESDVL
+1023 DRRHMHDLENESDVVEHV
-1038 AHDAAEADLVVAEPA
+1038 AAVPSVNVPGPMPKAAE
-1053 NDEKP
+1053 
-1058 AREAA
+1058 
-1063 E
+1063 

>member
-17 ISLLILL
+17 VSLLILL
-24 AGVQSVLKLPI
+24 AGLQAIFQLPI

-46 EISTFYPGANADQI
+46 EIVTVYPGANADQI

-70 AVASTEGVDIIQSS
+70 AVASTEGVDIIESRSS
-84 STQNVSTI
+84 QNVSTI

-98 DADADRALADVL
+98 DANADRALADVL

-118 VLPDEANDPVV
+118 VLPEEANDPVV

-134 AGFALMYISFKSN
+134 AGFALMYISFKSE
-147 QMSSPQ
+147 QMSPPQ

-168 INGVAAADILGGSTF
+168 INGVASAEILGGSTF

-191 DRMASLGITPL
+191 EKMASLGITPL
-202 DVRTALAAN
+202 DIRQALAAN

-216 AGEVKA
+216 AGEVKS
-222 DFTQKNI
+222 DFTQQNI
-229 NAQTSLES
+229 NAQTSLET
-237 PEQFEQLVVA
+237 PEQFENLVIA
-247 TRGDTVI
+247 TRDGSVI
-254 RLGQI
+254 RLGQV
-259 AKVELGPENNSFSAA
+259 ATVDLGPENYNSTSA

-289 DANPLTVIKNVRE
+289 DANPLTVIAQVRD
-302 AMPEIQRLLP
+302 AMPEVQRMLP
-312 TSLEAN
+312 SGLEAN

-325 FINASIMEVGKTLA
+325 FINASIWEVGKTLA
-339 EAGLIVII
+339 EAGLIVIV
-347 VIFLFLGSVRSTV
+347 VIFLFLGNIRSTI

-372 VALVLVALGYSI
+372 VALVLVAFGYSI

-411 RHIEDGMKPF
+411 RHIEEGMKPF
-421 DAAIQ
+421 DAAIK
-426 GAREIMGP
+426 GAREITGP

-439 ITLAAVYTPIGFTS
+439 VTLAAVYAPIGFTS

-463 AFTLAGAVIVSGII
+463 AFTLAGAVIVSGIV

-487 KMLKSH
+487 KMLKPH
-493 DQESWF
+493 AELSWF

-505 IFGALQRFYRRR
+505 VFGGLQRFYRRR

-522 KQRAVFAWVAILTV
+522 RQRSVFAWIAVLTI

-546 NRQLAPPEDQGV
+546 NRELAPAEDQGV
-558 LFAFVNAPEHT
+558 LFAFINAPEHT
-569 NLDYLTTYTDNLT
+569 NLDYLTTYTDDLT
-582 DTFMAVPEKQN
+582 KTFLAVPEKQN
-593 LFAINGFPTSH
+593 LFAINGFPNPHS
-604 GAFMG
+604 AFMG

-617 RTRSDLSVMGELQ
+617 RDRSDLSVMGELQ
-630 GKFTAVSGVNIFATA
+630 PKFKAVSGVNIFATA

-651 GAGEMPVEFVL
+651 GAGDLPIEFVL

-672 EVLDELKAEATKSG
+672 DVLDQLNAEAMKSG

-697 QTPQVELK
+697 QTPQVELV
-705 VDKDRANKL
+705 VDKDRANRL

-719 DIGSTLATL
+719 DVGATLATL

-734 NRFTVQ
+734 NRFTVD

-749 VPRTERS
+749 VPRTERES
-756 TVDQI
+756 VDQI
-761 LKFHVRAADGS
+761 LSFRVRAADGS
-772 MVPLSSFVSVSQSVQ
+772 MVPLGSFTTVSQTVQ
-787 PNGLATF
+787 PNGLSTF

-808 GHTIGEGIAFLQQ
+808 GRTIGEGIDFLKK

-836 GESRQFIQEGNT
+836 GESRQFVKEGNT
-848 LAITF
+848 LAVTF
-853 AIALLLIYLVLA
+853 AVALLLIYLVLS

-892 FILGEVNGAMQNNP
+892 FILGEINGAMMNNP
-906 PVNLGSGTINIYTQI
+906 PINLGSGTINIYTQI

-946 TKGYDKHLAI
+946 TLGYDKNTAI
-956 KEAAAIRL
+956 KEAAAVRL

-978 VPLLLANGAGAHSRF
+978 VPLLIADGAGARSRF
-993 DIGIVIAAGMTIGTM
+993 DIGVVIAAGMTIGTL

-1023 DRRHMHDLENESDVL
+1023 DRRHMHDAENASDVL
-1038 AHDAAEADLVVAEPA
+1038 GLPVSAPA
-1053 NDEKP
+1053 NDAGLIAK
-1058 AREAA
+1058 AA

>member
-17 ISLLILL
+17 VSLLILL
-24 AGVQSVLKLPI
+24 AGLQAFFQLPI
-35 RQFPEVSDTKI
+35 RQFPEVADTKI
-46 EISTFYPGANADQI
+46 EITTTYPGANADQI

-70 AVASTEGVDIIQSS
+70 AVASTEGVETIESSSGQSS
-84 STQNVSTI
+84 STI

-98 DADADRALADVL
+98 DADGDRALADVL

-118 VLPDEANDPVV
+118 VLPEAANDPVV

-134 AGFALMYISFKSN
+134 AGFALMYISFKSE
-147 QMSSPQ
+147 QMTPPQ
-153 ISDYLDRVVKPKLQA
+153 ISDYLDRVIRPRLQA
-168 INGVAAADILGGSTF
+168 INGVASAEILGGSTF
-183 AMRVWLDP
+183 AMRAWLDP
-191 DRMASLGITPL
+191 DKMAALGITPL
-202 DVRTALAAN
+202 DVRNALAAN

-222 DFTQKNI
+222 EFTQKNI
-229 NAQTSLES
+229 NAQTSLEK
-237 PEQFEQLVVA
+237 PEEFQQLVVA
-247 TRGDTVI
+247 TRGDTII

-259 AKVELGPENNSFSAA
+259 AQLELGPENNNFAAA
-274 FDGLKAVFMG
+274 FDGVKAVFMG
-284 IQTTP
+284 ITATP
-289 DANPLTVIKNVRE
+289 DANPLTVIADVRK
-302 AMPEIQRLLP
+302 AMPELQRGLP
-312 TSLEAN
+312 QGLDSN

-325 FINASIMEVGKTLA
+325 FINESIWEVGKTLL
-339 EAGLIVII
+339 EAGLIVIV
-347 VIFLFLGSVRSTV
+347 VIFLFLGNLRSTF
-360 IPVVTIPLSLIG
+360 IPVVTIPLSLVG
-372 VALVLVALGYSI
+372 VALVLVAFGYSI

-411 RHIEDGMKPF
+411 RHIEEGMLPF
-421 DAAIQ
+421 DAAIR
-426 GAREIMGP
+426 GAREITGP

-439 ITLAAVYTPIGFTS
+439 ITLAAVYAPIGFTA
-453 GLTGALFREF
+453 GLTEALFREF
-463 AFTLAGAVIVSGII
+463 AFTLAGAVVVSGVV

-487 KMLKSH
+487 KLLKPH
-493 DQESWF
+493 EELSWF

-505 IFGALQRFYRRR
+505 VFGALQRFYRRR

-522 KQRAVFAWVAILTV
+522 RQRSVFAWVAVLTV
-536 VLSGILYNAI
+536 VLSGVLYNAI
-546 NRQLAPPEDQGV
+546 NRELAPAEDQGV
-558 LFAFVNAPEHT
+558 LFAFINAPEHT
-569 NLDYLTTYTDNLT
+569 NLDYLTTYTDQLT
-582 DTFMAVPEKQN
+582 GIFMDVPERQN
-593 LFAINGFPTSH
+593 LFAINGFPTPH

-609 LILKPWGE
+609 LILKPWGDRE
-617 RTRSDLSVMGELQ
+617 RSDLSVMGELQ
-630 GKFTAVSGVNIFATA
+630 GKFMGVAGVNAFATA

-651 GAGEMPVEFVL
+651 GAGEMPVEFVI
-662 TYPGDYTRLA
+662 TYPGDYAQLA
-672 EVLDELKAEATKSG
+672 TTLDAIDAEAKKSG

-697 QTPQVELK
+697 STPQAELI

-719 DIGSTLATL
+719 DVGATLSTL

-734 NRFTVQ
+734 NRFAVE

-749 VPRTERS
+749 VPRGERATTE
-756 TVDQI
+756 QI
-761 LKFHVRAADGS
+761 LKYHVRATNGD
-772 MVPLSSFVSVSQSVQ
+772 MVPLSSFMTLGQTVQ
-787 PNGLATF
+787 PNSLKTF
-794 QQLNSAMLQGVPFP
+794 QQLNSATLQGVPFP
-808 GHTIGEGIAFLQQ
+808 GRTVGEAVTFLQQ
-821 KADEIMPQGM
+821 KADEIFPHGM

-836 GESRQFIQEGNT
+836 GESRQFVQEGNA
-848 LAITF
+848 LAVTF
-853 AIALLLIYLVLA
+853 AFSLLLIYLVLA
-865 AQFESFRD
+865 AQFESFCD

-879 GLPATVFG
+879 GLPATLFG

-892 FILGEVNGAMQNNP
+892 WILGQVNGMMQNNP
-906 PVNLGSGTINIYTQI
+906 PFNIGSGTINFYTQI

-946 TKGYDKHLAI
+946 TQGMDKNSAI
-956 KEAAAIRL
+956 KEAAAVRL

-978 VPLLLANGAGAHSRF
+978 VPLLIADGAGAKSRF
-993 DIGIVIAAGMTIGTM
+993 DIGVVIAAGMTIGTM

-1013 TPAIYSYVAR
+1013 TPAIYSFVAR
-1023 DRRHMHDLENESDVL
+1023 DRHGKAVAIASEGEAVSLPVNQNSKKKRL
-1038 AHDAAEADLVVAEPA
+1038 AP
-1053 NDEKP
+1053 P
-1058 AREAA
+1058 PRQEAA